1 MSIHSTS
8 SYSQD
13 VVAGRIPACKFIISA
28 CQRHLDDLEREDLEF
43 KEGSADKAIRFIEL
57 LPHVKGEWG
66 GKRQL
71 ITLEPWQRFVVGSLF
86 GWHKTG
92 GGRRYREAYIEVPRK
107 NGKSVLAAGIGL
119 YCMVADGEYGA
130 EVYSGAT
137 TEKQAWEVFRPAK
150 LMAERTPALVE
161 SMRVEVNASKL
172 IRLEDYARFEPL
184 IGNPGDGASPS
195 LAIVDEYHE
204 HDTSDLYDTMR
215 TGMGARSQP
224 LIFIIT
230 TAGSNIGGPCYE
242 KRLYVQRVLNKDVDD
257 DNIFGAIYTLDEGD
271 DWTLEENWY
280 KANPNLGVSK
290 YYDALAAEVHQAV
303 NDTGSQNSTKTKHFN
318 LWVGSKNGWLNMEH
332 WRACADSNLQFEDFK
347 GSPAFV
353 GVDLATKLDIAARV
367 IVFKRWIDGK
377 AHYYAFPE
385 FYIPESALYHSKNRT
400 SYAVWVKEGDL
411 MTLGEDEITY
421 SAVETRLLELS
432 KEVEVNEF
440 PYDPFQATQMMQNLR
455 EEGLEMVEMRNN
467 SLTLNPPMREVE
479 AAIAA
484 GRFHHPDN
492 RCFNWMAGN
501 VVAAPDN
508 KDNLYPC
515 KENKMSP
522 NKIDGIVALLYA
534 MSRAM
539 YEEETDGLDGFLNN
553 AVPA

>member
-1 MSIHSTS
+1 MQTHSTTL
-8 SYSQD
+8 YAER
-13 VVAGRIPACKFIISA
+13 VVKGDIPACKFIIAA
-28 CQRHLDDLEREDLEF
+28 CQRHLDDLERDDIEFIDED
-43 KEGSADKAIRFIEL
+43 ADRAIRFIEL

-66 GKRQL
+66 AKKQL
-71 ITLEPWQRFVVGSLF
+71 VKLELWQRFIVGSIF
-86 GWHKTG
+86 GWQKDG
-92 GGRRYREAYIEVPRK
+92 KRRFREAYVEVPRK

-119 YCMVADGEYGA
+119 FCMVADEEYGA

-150 LMAERTPALVE
+150 LMAERTPALIDKTGI
-161 SMRVEVNASKL
+161 EVNASKL
-172 IRLEDYARFEPL
+172 LRLEDYARFEPL

-195 LAIVDEYHE
+195 CAIVDEYHE
-204 HDTSDLYDTMR
+204 HDSSDLYDTMR

-224 LIFIIT
+224 IIFVIT

-242 KRLYVQRVLNKDVDD
+242 KRIYVRRVLEKDIDD
-257 DNIFGAIYTLDEGD
+257 DRLFGAIYTLDDGD
-271 DWTLEENWY
+271 DWLLEENWY

-290 YYDALAAEVHQAV
+290 YYDALAAEVQQAA

-318 LWVGSKNGWLNMEH
+318 LWVGAKSGWLNMEH
-332 WRACADSNLQFEDFK
+332 WRACADSSLVFEDFI

-353 GVDLATKLDIAARV
+353 GVDLATRLDITARV
-367 IVFKRWIDGK
+367 VVFKQWIDGHP
-377 AHYYAFPE
+377 HYYAFPE

-400 SYAVWVKEGDL
+400 SYAAWVKDGHL
-411 MTLGEDEITY
+411 KTLGEDEINY
-421 SAVETRLLELS
+421 SKVEEELLELS
-432 KEVEVNEF
+432 KKVAVKEF
-440 PYDPFQATQMMQNLR
+440 PYDPHQATQMRQNLR
-455 EEGLEMVEMRNN
+455 EQGLEMVEMPNYARH
-467 SLTLNPPMREVE
+467 TNPPMRELE

-501 VVAAPDN
+501 VVAVPDK

-522 NKIDGIVALLYA
+522 NKIDGIVALVYA

-539 YEEETDGLDGFLNN
+539 FEEIETTPSLMF
-553 AVPA
+553 V